1 METTGCCGWLK
12 GKAGQWQLLGG
23 TSRNSKHL
31 RLGLGVERGD
41 TSCLSD
47 GRDLELGQNPVS
59 QGKEAQGTDKRQ
71 GGLKGNRAKGG
82 RDVRPLMEGRGQIG
96 EGFKNSSRP

>member
-1 METTGCCGWLK
+1 M
-12 GKAGQWQLLGG
+12 GG

-41 TSCLSD
+41 TSCFSD

-59 QGKEAQGTDKRQ
+59 QGKEAQGTGKRQ
-71 GGLKGNRAKGG
+71 GGLRAKGG

>member
-1 METTGCCGWLK
+1 M
-12 GKAGQWQLLGG
+12 GG
-23 TSRNSKHL
+23 TNRNSKHL
-31 RLGLGVERGD
+31 RLGLGVESREGD

-59 QGKEAQGTDKRQ
+59 QGKEAQGTSKGQ
-71 GGLKGNRAKGG
+71 GGPRPQLKGNRAEGG
-82 RDVRPLMEGRGQIG
+82 RDVRPLIEGRGHIG